1 MTNREQEKFAG
12 LALRCD
18 ADGFVQEIISDSLGA
33 ENCVSRGEP
42 FVNLVDDA
50 SRAKAEAFL
59 TTLRERKAAF
69 GWEMNVACETGGIT
83 PVHFA
88 GTVSAESGEAETF
101 FIVGAKSR
109 IGVSRF
115 YNDLIRINNEQT
127 NAVRAAV
134 KDLSLQMRELAERD
148 NFHYD
153 ELSRL
158 NNELATAQ
166 RELAKK
172 NFELARLNEQK
183 NQFLGIAAHDLRNP
197 LEVIQTYSEFL
208 LEDASGILPAEQI
221 EFIHKIYSSSAYM
234 LNLVNDFL
242 DYSKIEAGRL
252 ALNLSESDLVRIV
265 ARVVEQMRVLAD
277 KKQIRIALN
286 APGDLPKIS
295 ADESKIEQVLHNLL
309 GNALKFSPPGTT
321 IEVGA
326 RRGENN
332 VILSVKDS
340 GQGIAP
346 DEAETLFNPF
356 VKGKSKATGGEKSA
370 GLGLAIV
377 KKIVEGHGGEI
388 TLETEVGKG
397 TVFYVALPLRAKN
410 DGDKKD
416 SATAVNKIF

>member
-1 MTNREQEKFAG
+1 MTDEAQEKFAG
-12 LALRCD
+12 LALRCG

-33 ENCVSRGEP
+33 KNCVRKGEP
-42 FVNLVDDA
+42 FVNLVDEA
-50 SRAKAEAFL
+50 SRSKAEAFL
-59 TTLRERKAAF
+59 ATLSERKAAF
-69 GWEMNVACETGGIT
+69 GWEMNVACQTGGIT

-88 GTVSAESGEAETF
+88 GAVSAEADETETF
-101 FIVGAKSR
+101 LVVGAKSR

-148 NFHYD
+148 SFHYD

-166 RELAKK
+166 RELTKK

-197 LEVIQTYSEFL
+197 LEVIRTYSEFL
-208 LEDASGILPAEQI
+208 LEDAAPVLDEEQI
-221 EFIHKIYSSSAYM
+221 GFVQKIYSSSAYM

-242 DYSKIEAGRL
+242 DYAKIEAGRL
-252 ALNLSESDLVRIV
+252 ELDLAPVDLAPV
-265 ARVVEQMRVLAD
+265 AARVVEQMGVLAD

-286 APGDLPKIS
+286 APHDLPEIL
-295 ADESKIEQVLHNLL
+295 ADEAKIEQVLHNLI
-309 GNALKFSPPGTT
+309 GNALKFSPPGAA

-326 RRGENN
+326 ERGENN

-340 GQGIAP
+340 GQGIVP
-346 DEAETLFNPF
+346 DEAGTLFSPF
-356 VKGKSKATGGEKSA
+356 VKGKSRATGGEKST

-388 TLETEVGKG
+388 TFKTEVGKG
-397 TVFYVALPLRAKN
+397 TCFYVSLPLQSRASR
-410 DGDKKD
+410 G
-416 SATAVNKIF
+416 A